1 MAKNPDHPKK
11 PVKTPKS
18 KAHRPDVQPIGPA
31 LAELL
36 NPAINRGDAGLGSGT
51 GLQPPPDNSWD
62 RRSGG
67 EAAAHRARASTR
79 GTSEDV
85 AKRDASVTPTTPRGS
100 PPPNLPPQAGEGSRR
115 LAPNDERDFPADS
128 PPASPLPLAGQS
140 LPPTGSGGQGGGAS
154 AKQGFDEAPQA
165 NYGTAATIPALD
177 PELARQLGFTTE
189 EEDAAALARP
199 PRNKMEALGVAATA
213 DALENLIREG
223 RPEFKGE
230 DGQVKIWTPHRPP
243 RPEKSEGGVRFVI
256 KSEYE
261 PKGDQPT
268 AIKELVE
275 GISRQ
280 DRTQV
285 LLGVTGSGKTYT
297 MAKVIE
303 ATQRPAI
310 ILAPNKT
317 LAAQL
322 YGEFK
327 SFFPDN
333 AVEYF
338 VSYYD
343 YYQPEAYVPRT
354 DTYIEKDSSINEQID
369 RMRHSATRALLE
381 RDDVIIVASVS
392 CIYGI
397 GSVET
402 YTAMT
407 FALKKG
413 ERIDQR
419 QLIADLVALQYKR
432 TQADF
437 TRGTFRVRGDVIDIF
452 PAHYEDRA
460 WRVNLFGDVVENIE
474 EFDPLTGHKQ
484 DELEF
489 IKIYA
494 NSHYVTP
501 RPTLVQAIKSIKSE
515 LKWRLDQL
523 NNQGRLLEAQRLEQR
538 TTFDLEMMEAT
549 GSCAG
554 IENYSRYLTGRR
566 PGEPPPTLFEYV
578 PDNAL
583 VFADESHVTV
593 PQIGGMFKG
602 DFRRK
607 ATLAEYGFRLP
618 SCMDNRPLRFEE
630 WDMMRPQSVA
640 VSATPSAWELNES
653 GGVFV
658 EQVIRPTGLIDP
670 PVNIRPART
679 QVDDLVGEVRATA
692 QAGYRSLVT
701 VLTKR
706 MAEDLTEYLHEQG
719 IRVRYMHSDIDT
731 IERIEIIRD
740 LRLGAFDALVGIN
753 LLREGL
759 DIPECALVAILDAD
773 KEGFLRS
780 ETSLI
785 QTIGRAARNV
795 DGKVILYADQMTG
808 SMERAIA
815 ETDRRREKQVEY
827 NTEHGITPESIK
839 KSIGDIMNSV
849 YERDHV
855 LVEIG
860 DGGKGNSWSDD
871 VISIGHNFEAVLGDL
886 ETRMREAAADLNFE
900 EAARLRDEVK
910 RLRAT
915 ELAVVDDPTAK
926 QRTVQGKAGAYAGT
940 KKYGEAA
947 NVPRGSSKR
956 GGNNTPRANS
966 SSPLAG
972 SEASEARSRGRG
984 GGTTGTNSKVHKPHL
999 DEMHGPESLPYRPGR
1014 AAPRKPS
1021 PDDIEPGSGSKIFQ
1035 PTSSREAVLGRSTG
1049 GAPGHRGGWKK
1060 R

>member
-1 MAKNPDHPKK
+1 MATSPPKK
-11 PVKTPKS
+11 PKKDPARATRA
-18 KAHRPDVQPIGPA
+18 KANRPDAPA
-31 LAELL
+31 MPDDLADLL
-36 NPAINRGDAGLGSGT
+36 NPAINKGTAGLGSGT
-51 GLQPPPDNSWD
+51 GKNPNLAQPPDNSWD
-62 RRSGG
+62 RRRDFS
-67 EAAAHRARASTR
+67 AAHTAR
-79 GTSEDV
+79 
-85 AKRDASVTPTTPRGS
+85 K
-100 PPPNLPPQAGEGSRR
+100 
-115 LAPNDERDFPADS
+115 
-128 PPASPLPLAGQS
+128 
-140 LPPTGSGGQGGGAS
+140 S
-154 AKQGFDEAPQA
+154 AKSSTEPKVGFGEAPQNKFDA
-165 NYGTAATIPALD
+165 DFDGPPVTGLD
-177 PELARQLGFTTE
+177 PKLAEELGLSDDIKYRL
-189 EEDAAALARP
+189 
-199 PRNKMEALGVAATA
+199 PRA
-213 DALENLIREG
+213 DLPTQKGGIAGIASQESLERLLREG
-223 RPEFKGE
+223 RPEFSNQAHGGK
-230 DGQVKIWTPHRPP
+230 VWTPHRPP
-243 RPEKSEGGVRFVI
+243 RPEKSEGGVRLVI
-256 KSEYE
+256 KSEFE
-261 PKGDQPT
+261 PQGDQPG

-275 GISRQ
+275 GVQRH

-303 ATQRPAI
+303 QTQRPAL

-322 YGEFK
+322 YGEFR

-354 DTYIEKDSSINEQID
+354 DTYIEKESSINEQID

-402 YTAMT
+402 YSAMT
-407 FALKKG
+407 FTLKQG
-413 ERIDQR
+413 AAVNQR

-432 TQADF
+432 TQGDF
-437 TRGTFRVRGDVIDIF
+437 FRGSFRVRGDTLDIF

-460 WRVNLFGDVVENIE
+460 WRVHLFGDEIEKIE
-474 EFDPLTGHKQ
+474 EMDPLTGAKT

-489 IKIYA
+489 VKVYA

-501 RPTLVQAIKSIKSE
+501 RPTLIQAMNSIKAE
-515 LKWRLDQL
+515 LRARLDQL
-523 NNQGRLLEAQRLEQR
+523 NAAGRLLEAQRLEQR
-538 TTFDLEMMEAT
+538 TVFDLEMMEAT

-554 IENYSRYLTGRR
+554 IENYSRYLTGRK

-583 VFADESHVTV
+583 VFCDESHVTV
-593 PQIGGMFKG
+593 PQLGGMFRG

-630 WDMMRPQSVA
+630 WDAMRPQTVG
-640 VSATPSAWELNES
+640 VSATPGAWELNEL

-670 PVNIRPART
+670 PVEVRPART
-679 QVDDLVGEVRATA
+679 QVDDLVGEVRAVA
-692 QAGYRSLVT
+692 AKGYRALVT

-731 IERIEIIRD
+731 LERIEIIRD

-795 DGKVILYADQMTG
+795 DSNVILYADQVTG
-808 SMERAIA
+808 SMQRAME
-815 ETDRRREKQVEY
+815 ETNRRREKQVEY
-827 NTEHGITPESIK
+827 NTAHGITPESIK
-839 KSIGDIMNSV
+839 RSIHDILDSV

-855 LVEIG
+855 LISTG
-860 DGGKGNSWSDD
+860 DGSEGGFEDAAT
-871 VISIGHNFEAVLGDL
+871 IGHNLETVVADM
-886 ETRMREAAADLNFE
+886 ETRMREAAADLDFE
-900 EAARLRDEVK
+900 EAARLRDEIK

-915 ELAVVDDPTAK
+915 EMAVLDNPTAK
-926 QRTVQGKAGAYAGT
+926 NVM
-940 KKYGEAA
+940 AA
-947 NVPRGSSKR
+947 QTRGLQSRSKGRSPSSIER
-956 GGNNTPRANS
+956 P
-966 SSPLAG
+966 
-972 SEASEARSRGRG
+972 
-984 GGTTGTNSKVHKPHL
+984 HKPDL
-999 DEMHGPESLPYRPGR
+999 DEMGIAVTHEVKPSRESPRSKMGRPG
-1014 AAPRKPS
+1014 
-1021 PDDIEPGSGSKIFQ
+1021 Q
-1035 PTSSREAVLGRSTG
+1035 
-1049 GAPGHRGGWKK
+1049 RGGFKSN
-1060 R
+1060 RRR